1 MNIFSKFLPS
11 RQRDDEIVIVS
22 GLPRSGT
29 SMMMKMLAA
38 GGLDILS
45 DGVREANEDNPGGFY
60 EFERAKKLKEGD
72 YAWLPEAQG
81 KTVKVISA
89 LLPHLPENY
98 NYKVIFMRR
107 SLPEIL
113 ASQRKMLLNRGE
125 DPDEIPDDKMAPL
138 FEKHLAET
146 LAWLDKQPNV
156 QYVQVDYNRLLQS
169 PEPSFQQ
176 LRELLGERVDLEP
189 MSGVI
194 DPSLYRQRSGKDV

>member
-169 PEPSFQQ
+169 P
-176 LRELLGERVDLEP
+176 
-189 MSGVI
+189 
-194 DPSLYRQRSGKDV
+194 